1 MHLANEIVPPNK
13 SPVSDFHTSLLG
25 VSRASDATRLNEIV
39 NDPAVYPWV
48 RGGVDGPIDLTF
60 AVQNPANVLLQGEH
74 GAMLLIQ
81 LQMGLFEA
89 HTQVLPV
96 GRGQWAADFAKAC
109 VFWMFTR
116 STCFEL
122 MTKCPYGNLGAR
134 ALAKC
139 VGGKKLF
146 TNPTGWMKDGK
157 SIPADIFGITIQ
169 DWLLFAKGLEER
181 GHWFHERLM
190 AEYRK
195 LGRKEAP
202 HPDDATHDRYVG
214 MACEMF
220 LGGQPQKAVILYNRW
235 AAMADYAPIELM
247 SLDPVAINIQDAVIV
262 MRKNDFYVA
271 TLTGSGDA
279 H

>member
-1 MHLANEIVPPNK
+1 MHLASEIAPADK
-13 SPVSDFHTSLLG
+13 SPVSDFHTQLMG
-25 VSRASDATRLNEIV
+25 VSRAYDAKRLNEIV

-48 RGGVDGPIDLTF
+48 RGGVEGAIDLTSQ
-60 AVQNPANVLLQGEH
+60 VENPANILLVGEH

-81 LQMGLFEA
+81 LQAGLFEA
-89 HTQVLPV
+89 HTQVLPI
-96 GRGQWAADFAKAC
+96 GRGEWAVNFARAC

-116 STCFEL
+116 TTCFEML
-122 MTKCPYGNLGAR
+122 TKCPLGNLGAR

-146 TNPTGWMKDGK
+146 TNPTGWVRDGK
-157 SIPADIFGITIQ
+157 VIPADIFGITIQ
-169 DWLLFAKGLEER
+169 DWLLTAKGLEER
-181 GHWFHERLM
+181 GHWFHERLT
-190 AEYRK
+190 AEYLR

-202 HPDDATHDRYVG
+202 HPDDNIHDRYVG

-220 LGGQPQKAVILYNRW
+220 LGGQPQKAVLLYNRW
-235 AAMADYAPIELM
+235 AVMADYALIELM
-247 SLDPVAINIQDAVIV
+247 SLQPVAINIHDAVLV

-271 TLTGSGDA
+271 TLTGAGDV